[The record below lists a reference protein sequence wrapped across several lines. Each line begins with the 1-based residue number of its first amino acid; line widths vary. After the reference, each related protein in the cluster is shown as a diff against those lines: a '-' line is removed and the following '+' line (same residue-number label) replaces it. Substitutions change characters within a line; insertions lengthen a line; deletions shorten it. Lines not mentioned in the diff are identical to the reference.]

1 MEDLGYKTE
10 HLYNMC
16 AMPASPMAEFEA
28 MAPGRAER
36 VRMDRAEAP
45 QAEVKESGDFS
56 IFHSSTPVS
65 IGTKRSA
72 IIPLFRTAVA
82 NCSAVLFYREDD
94 EARRPFR
101 AIRLR
106 NTLTHALSR
115 GVCEVFADDEFMGKC
130 VLESTRIDEEVLLI
144 HAKDTG
150 VRIFKETTEPQRQTV
165 AIQISGGWA
174 YYETLRRLKTEYKI
188 QNSHPEPFQ
197 LEIEHPRTLP
207 EPQWKLSTSQG
218 KVDAVDIPS
227 GRRLSV
233 LVDAKGSLVVTVVEE
248 QVDRQTVAA
257 DSPWVLREV
266 IDIIAPT
273 SNSKLLDGYLKSQAE
288 VETLTTEKRTREIE
302 AETLKKEQQRLIKLI
317 PNGHAEQAN
326 LWRKD
331 LGTAENELRQL
342 QRVTLPTLEKQ
353 IEQAKTRTQVEAKM
367 LTFQWKPKA

>member
-1 MEDLGYKTE
+1 M
-10 HLYNMC
+10 
-16 AMPASPMAEFEA
+16 
-28 MAPGRAER
+28 
-36 VRMDRAEAP
+36 
-45 QAEVKESGDFS
+45 
-56 IFHSSTPVS
+56 
-65 IGTKRSA
+65 
-72 IIPLFRTAVA
+72 
-82 NCSAVLFYREDD
+82 
-94 EARRPFR
+94 
-101 AIRLR
+101 
-106 NTLTHALSR
+106 
-115 GVCEVFADDEFMGKC
+115 
-130 VLESTRIDEEVLLI
+130 
-144 HAKDTG
+144 
-150 VRIFKETTEPQRQTV
+150 
-165 AIQISGGWA
+165 
-174 YYETLRRLKTEYKI
+174 
-188 QNSHPEPFQ
+188 
-197 LEIEHPRTLP
+197 
-207 EPQWKLSTSQG
+207 
-218 KVDAVDIPS
+218 DIPS